1 MDGTVSAVAVSA
13 HDKFYAAASMSG
25 QVKIFSVEHGT
36 VVDEFKIQG
45 THANALAF
53 LETSYGQA
61 ILVGTNHGQVVAR
74 HVERKEELATV
85 TFDEKGSSM
94 RVEDEHGGPK
104 QYSEVHALAVSRPFD
119 KEGHADGDAIMAVGG
134 KLVQPPDFVEVFT
147 VAQQPFMG
155 VLETANK
162 SPVRSSGMRGSG
174 ITDAPLQPMVITLRA
189 RLRTIGT
196 LTRTVS
202 LDRDGTILVAGG
214 DARVVQM
221 WSLRRA
227 RSKGVW
233 SAVKPEVE
241 FRCVS
246 TIQSLAIAPK
256 GDILA
261 VGLSAHTEV
270 YSINRATLSSALFEL
285 GMWEESGGNMSR
297 ETTQY
302 FAASP
307 IHEADAAK
315 IRKQKMQRQA
325 SLRSVQAA
333 PPLSRSSSN
342 LTGNALSTALSLEPS
357 GIEKSVTSSSGFG
370 DSFKGETDS
379 KGPPSPPTSPPDQ
392 GRGRQRRPSH
402 DSNSSGSSRRAS
414 EMTRLRRAPPRLPSQ
429 PLALH
434 LCCRCQVA
442 VAPRSRGCS
451 ASAAAAAR
459 APAVLSTFETRRAC
473 ASSSPTTRRVTS
485 ATL

>member
-1 MDGTVSAVAVSA
+1 MLRLAAPRNISADPPAIERESSSWSTAAKGENSTPVDLGEDGATSKIQLPAVMRAAVGRLSIAGMLLGRGKNRVAQEPPRDGSFHSNAESDKLGKHPHGHGKHIQSMDGTVSAVAVSA

-61 ILVGTNHGQVVAR
+61 LLVGTNHGQVVAR

-162 SPVRSSGMRGSG
+162 SPVRNSGMRGSG

-261 VGLSAHTEV
+261 VGLSAH
-270 YSINRATLSSALFEL
+270 AA
-285 GMWEESGGNMSR
+285 GEEGEGTGGS
-297 ETTQY
+297 T
-302 FAASP
+302 
-307 IHEADAAK
+307 
-315 IRKQKMQRQA
+315 
-325 SLRSVQAA
+325 RSTAR
-333 PPLSRSSSN
+333 LSRPHS
-342 LTGNALSTALSLEPS
+342 LSLECGRSRVATCRARRRNTLRHRPF
-357 GIEKSVTSSSGFG
+357 TR
-370 DSFKGETDS
+370 
-379 KGPPSPPTSPPDQ
+379 PT
-392 GRGRQRRPSH
+392 RPRSA
-402 DSNSSGSSRRAS
+402 SNCNVRPRCAPF
-414 EMTRLRRAPPRLPSQ
+414 RPLRRYRDRLP
-429 PLALH
+429 
-434 LCCRCQVA
+434 
-442 VAPRSRGCS
+442 
-451 ASAAAAAR
+451 
-459 APAVLSTFETRRAC
+459 T
-473 ASSSPTTRRVTS
+473 
-485 ATL
+485 